1 MSELCSICRENMD
14 ETRQHYMLVCNHRFH
29 TECIIDSLRTNNECP
44 ICRDRD
50 GNNPFVSNNY
60 NNSYET
66 DNWDVQNN
74 NVNKKKI
81 LKIKKDDIDNI
92 IKLKNDI
99 IESDATIKKL
109 RDDAKSQLKI
119 FKKNSN
125 IIYKKLKSFQGKLDK
140 KYRDDIKEYII
151 SISLSNE
158 FQCVSNSRYIYKEK
172 MNELYKILNIQII
185 DMGIPLSALDSLKFD
200 IHGKTQFEKVNNI
213 YNDGYY
219 TELYSIINKSVKKV
233 NNNIILTI

>member
-119 FKKNSN
+119 FKK
-125 IIYKKLKSFQGKLDK
+125 KQ
-140 KYRDDIKEYII
+140 
-151 SISLSNE
+151 
-158 FQCVSNSRYIYKEK
+158 
-172 MNELYKILNIQII
+172 
-185 DMGIPLSALDSLKFD
+185 
-200 IHGKTQFEKVNNI
+200 
-213 YNDGYY
+213 
-219 TELYSIINKSVKKV
+219 
-233 NNNIILTI
+233 